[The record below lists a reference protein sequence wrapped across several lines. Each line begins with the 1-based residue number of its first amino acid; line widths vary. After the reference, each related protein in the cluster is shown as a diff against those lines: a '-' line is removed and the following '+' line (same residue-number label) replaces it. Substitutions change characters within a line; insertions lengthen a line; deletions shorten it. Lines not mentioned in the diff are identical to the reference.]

1 MLADFF
7 SKRFGKNVWLTNHAR
22 ESMQRRNIDVA
33 TLERVIEEGEIKR
46 RDEVNLWVFTHI
58 QERADNLICAAV
70 VKQAAVVIKTVM
82 INWELEDGA

>member
-1 MLADFF
+1 MADFF
-7 SKRFGKNVWLTNHAR
+7 SKRFGKNVWITNHAR
-22 ESMQRRNIDVA
+22 ESMQRRKIDAA

-70 VKQAAVVIKTVM
+70 VEETAVVVKTVM
-82 INWELEDGA
+82 VNWELEDEA

>member
-7 SKRFGKNVWLTNHAR
+7 SKRFGKNVWITNHAR
-22 ESMQRRNIDVA
+22 ESMQRRRIDVA
-33 TLERVIEEGEIKR
+33 TLERVIEEGKIKR

-70 VKQAAVVIKTVM
+70 VEQAAVVIKTVM
-82 INWELEDGA
+82 VNWELEDEA